1 MELFEKLDKALKNL
15 YSVFKK
21 ASSKVS
27 KIARR
32 NFIGAPEGP
41 PPYFWRKSIAIG
53 GKDYFLMVEDEGYMN
68 ASVIRITTPKEIT
81 LSVCPQ
87 SDKDFVY
94 YVRSF
99 TGDGRTRISN
109 SISDSFEL
117 KDELGINEQEIE
129 ELINQIKLWAIERM

>member
-1 MELFEKLDKALKNL
+1 MDLFKDLDGALKNL

-41 PPYFWRKSIAIG
+41 PSYCWRKSITIG
-53 GKDYFLMVEDEGYMN
+53 DKDYFLMVDDESHMN
-68 ASVIRITTPKEIT
+68 ASVIIITTPKEST
-81 LSVCPQ
+81 LNVCPQ

-94 YVRSF
+94 YVMSS
-99 TGDGRTRISN
+99 TGNGRTRISN
-109 SISDSFEL
+109 SISDSFKL
-117 KDELGINEQEIE
+117 KDELGITEQEIE
-129 ELINQIKLWAIERM
+129 ELINQISLWAIERM